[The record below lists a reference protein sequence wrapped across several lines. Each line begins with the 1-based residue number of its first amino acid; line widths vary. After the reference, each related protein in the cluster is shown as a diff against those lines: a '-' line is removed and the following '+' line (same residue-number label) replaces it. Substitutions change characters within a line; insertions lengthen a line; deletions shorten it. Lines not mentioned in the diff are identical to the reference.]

1 MNPRLL
7 EVISGSIRSVSK
19 RTQTMAITADSLL
32 VEDLALDSLDLV
44 GVLMKLEDHF
54 QFAIEVDEVPNLL
67 TVADIGSHIENL
79 LKDRPAA
86 A

>member
-7 EVISGSIRSVSK
+7 EVISSSIRAVSK
-19 RTQTMAITADSLL
+19 RTQTMTITADSLL

-44 GVLMKLEDHF
+44 GVLMKLEDHY
-54 QFAIEVDEVPNLL
+54 QLSIEVDEIPNLK
-67 TVADIGSHIENL
+67 TVSDLGAQIETL
-79 LKDRPAA
+79 LGDRTAA